1 MRCVGPGDV
10 ADGIGVAL
18 RGAPATIRPRLAEA
32 RRGEDEMSDPTP
44 AGPTRLEQ
52 STPQPAELRYLEQR
66 RDHWDALARSGARRR
81 WWGSGPYH
89 RRLEE
94 VYRHLVSPGLRVL
107 EVGCGAGDLLAA
119 VDPARG
125 VGVDFSPAMVDLA
138 TRRHPGLTFLRQEA
152 ATLELDETFDVVILS
167 DLVNDLWDIQAVLE
181 RLHSVTTPRSRIVL
195 NLYSRLWEFP
205 LWVAEKLGLARPVL
219 RQNWVEPKDLE
230 NLLQLAGFTTVRRF
244 SDVLWPM
251 ATPLVAPLCNRYL
264 ARLPLLRHLCLT
276 NVVVA
281 RPAPARRPAPL
292 VSVVVPARNEAGN
305 VEAIFARTPELG
317 AGTELIFVEGHSSDD
332 TFGAI
337 ERAIAAHPQ
346 RRTRLLRQTGKGKGD
361 AVRLAFAEAKGEI
374 LLILDADLTVPPE
387 DLPRFVEALVSG
399 RGEFVNGVRLV
410 YPMEKQ
416 AMQFLN
422 LLANKFFGVAF
433 SWLIEQ
439 PVKDTLCGTKVL
451 WRDDYQR
458 IAANRAY
465 FGALDPFGDFDLLFG
480 AARQNL
486 DIVDV
491 PVRYRERTYGT
502 TNIQRF
508 RHGLLLLRMLA
519 LAARRLK
526 FV

>member
-1 MRCVGPGDV
+1 MS
-10 ADGIGVAL
+10 DGAGTNPS
-18 RGAPATIRPRLAEA
+18 RPGAPA
-32 RRGEDEMSDPTP
+32 
-44 AGPTRLEQ
+44 
-52 STPQPAELRYLEQR
+52 PQPAEARHLAQR
-66 RDHWDALARSGARRR
+66 RGHWDEVARAGERRG

-94 VYRHLVSPGLRVL
+94 IYRHLVSPGLHVL
-107 EVGCGAGDLLAA
+107 EVGCGTGDLLAA
-119 VDPARG
+119 LRPARG
-125 VGVDFSPAMVDLA
+125 VGIDFSPAMVELGS
-138 TRRHPGLTFLRQEA
+138 RRHPELTLLCQEA
-152 ATLELDETFDVVILS
+152 STLELDEVFDVVILS
-167 DLVNDLWDIQAVLE
+167 DLVNDLWDIQSVLE
-181 RLHSVTTPRSRIVL
+181 RLHSVTTPRSRILV
-195 NLYSRLWEFP
+195 NFQSRLWELP
-205 LWVAEKLGLARPVL
+205 LRLAEVLGLARPLL
-219 RQNWVEPKDLE
+219 RQNWVERKDLE
-230 NLLQLAGFTTVRRF
+230 NLLRLAGFTTVRRF
-244 SDVLWPM
+244 TDILWPM
-251 ATPLVAPLCNRYL
+251 GTPLIAPLCNRYL

-281 RPAPARRPAPL
+281 RPAPARREAPL

-317 AGTELIFVEGHSSDD
+317 AGTELVFVEGHSSDD
-332 TFGAI
+332 TYGAI
-337 ERAIAAHPQ
+337 ERAIAANPH
-346 RRTRLLRQTGKGKGD
+346 RRARLLRQTGKGKGD
-361 AVRLAFAEAKGEI
+361 AVRLGFAEAEGRI

-387 DLPRFVEALVSG
+387 DLPRFVEALLSG

-410 YPMEKQ
+410 YPMERQ

-422 LLANKFFGVAF
+422 LIANKLFGLAF
-433 SWLIEQ
+433 SWLIGQ

-451 WRDDYQR
+451 WREDYQR

-465 FGALDPFGDFDLLFG
+465 FGELDPFGDFDLLFG
-480 AARQNL
+480 AARQGL
-486 DIVDV
+486 DVVDI

>member
-1 MRCVGPGDV
+1 MDDQ
-10 ADGIGVAL
+10 A
-18 RGAPATIRPRLAEA
+18 GAR
-32 RRGEDEMSDPTP
+32 S
-44 AGPTRLEQ
+44 TR
-52 STPQPAELRYLEQR
+52 PQPAAVQPAEQR
-66 RDHWDALARSGARRR
+66 HLERRRSHWDAVARASERRR

-94 VYRHLVSPGLRVL
+94 VYRHLVAPGLRVL
-107 EVGCGAGDLLAA
+107 ELGCGTGDLLASLR
-119 VDPARG
+119 PARG
-125 VGVDFSPAMVDLA
+125 VGVDLSPAMVELGA
-138 TRRHPGLTFLRQEA
+138 RRHPELTLLCQEA
-152 ATLELDETFDVVILS
+152 SALALDETFDVVILS
-167 DLVNDLWDIQAVLE
+167 DLVNELWDIQAVLE
-181 RLHSVTTPRSRIVL
+181 RLRTVTTPRTRLVL
-195 NLYSRLWEFP
+195 NFHSRLWGLP
-205 LWVAEKLGLARPVL
+205 LRVARRLGLARPVL

-244 SDVLWPM
+244 GDVLWPLG
-251 ATPLVAPLCNRYL
+251 TPLLAPLCNRYL

-281 RPAPARRPAPL
+281 RPAPARREAPL

-317 AGTELIFVEGHSSDD
+317 AGTELVLVEGHSSDD
-332 TFGAI
+332 TYGAI
-337 ERAIAAHPQ
+337 ERAIAAHPE
-346 RRTRLLRQTGKGKGD
+346 RRARLLRQAGKGKGD
-361 AVRLAFAEAKGEI
+361 AVRLGFAEAAGQI

-387 DLPRFVEALVSG
+387 DLPRFVEALLSG

-410 YPMEKQ
+410 YPMEEQ
-416 AMQFLN
+416 AMQLLN

-433 SWLIEQ
+433 SWLIDQ

-451 WRDDYQR
+451 WREDYQR

-508 RHGLLLLRMLA
+508 RHGLLLFRMLA